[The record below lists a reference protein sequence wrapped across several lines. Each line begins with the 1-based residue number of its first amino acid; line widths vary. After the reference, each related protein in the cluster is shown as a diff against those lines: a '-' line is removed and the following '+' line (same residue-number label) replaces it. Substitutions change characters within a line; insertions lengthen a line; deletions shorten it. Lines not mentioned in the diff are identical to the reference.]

1 MYFKDIIGQEEAKE
15 RLIQNVKEGKIAHAQ
30 LFCGGQGIGKLPLA
44 IAYARYLSC
53 QNPNDED
60 ACGKC
65 PNCVKFDKLAHPD
78 LHFVF
83 PVVKKKSS
91 KETVSDDYLPEW
103 RELLKETPYFNLPMW
118 LQAMGTENQ
127 QALIYVKESDE
138 IIRKLSLKSS
148 QGGYKIMIIWMP
160 EKMNMECS
168 NKLLKLLEEPP
179 AQTLFLLV
187 SEEPDALLTTIQSRT
202 QRIQLHGIREE
213 AIATQ
218 LVQRY
223 GVQQED
229 AVHIAH
235 LSAGNF
241 LKALETIHLNE
252 DSKQFFELFVN
263 LMRLAYQRK
272 IREMKQWSETLA
284 AMGREKQKNF
294 LNYSQQM
301 LRENFIYNFRDSSLV
316 YMNAEERNFS
326 SRFAPFVNEKNV
338 IGIMNELSEAQR
350 HIEQNVNAKMVFFDF
365 ALKMIVLLVQK

>member
-30 LFCGGQGIGKLPLA
+30 LFCGGEGIGKLPLA

-103 RELLKETPYFNLPMW
+103 RELLKDTPYFNLPMW

-148 QGGYKIMIIWMP
+148 QGGYKIM
-160 EKMNMECS
+160 S
-168 NKLLKLLEEPP
+168 SGLLKKWGLHSTIRLRRSVACATMPR
-179 AQTLFLLV
+179 TTSLRLY
-187 SEEPDALLTTIQSRT
+187 ALPILTVCCGKSLR
-202 QRIQLHGIREE
+202 
-213 AIATQ
+213 
-218 LVQRY
+218 
-223 GVQQED
+223 
-229 AVHIAH
+229 
-235 LSAGNF
+235 AG
-241 LKALETIHLNE
+241 
-252 DSKQFFELFVN
+252 
-263 LMRLAYQRK
+263 R
-272 IREMKQWSETLA
+272 
-284 AMGREKQKNF
+284 
-294 LNYSQQM
+294 
-301 LRENFIYNFRDSSLV
+301 
-316 YMNAEERNFS
+316 
-326 SRFAPFVNEKNV
+326 
-338 IGIMNELSEAQR
+338 
-350 HIEQNVNAKMVFFDF
+350 
-365 ALKMIVLLVQK
+365 

>member
-53 QNPNDED
+53 KNPNDED

-103 RELLKETPYFNLPMW
+103 RELLKDTPYFNLPMW
-118 LQAMGTENQ
+118 LQTMGTENQ

-160 EKMNMECS
+160 EKMNTECS

-179 AQTLFLLV
+179 AETLFLLV

-294 LNYSQQM
+294 LNYCQQM
-301 LRENFIYNFRDSSLV
+301 LRENFIYNFRVSSLV